1 MGQSRGDGM
10 CEKQYDGETR
20 VEIEKTVV
28 AYLGNHPLAADTLDG
43 IVTWWLPQQR
53 YETTRT
59 RVEQALVHLVEIGV
73 LRRDRLPDG
82 AELYALKGG
91 VARPTSTN

>member
-1 MGQSRGDGM
+1 M
-10 CEKQYDGETR
+10 CEKQCGDDNC

-28 AYLGNHPLAADTLDG
+28 AYLGAHPLAADTLDG

-53 YETTRT
+53 YETART
-59 RVEQALVHLVEIGV
+59 RVEEALVRLVDVGV

-82 AELYALKGG
+82 AELYALNKDT
-91 VARPTSTN
+91 VRPNQTN